1 MNKFLLAAAIAP
13 VAVASPALAQVNG
26 IAVANPEGAVLQSN
40 AWKAAITQIQTTYK
54 AQLDQAQARQTAV
67 QAELRPLVEAFEKA
81 RAAPNANEAA
91 LRTQATTIQ
100 QREQTANAELQ
111 RLTQPVQRAR
121 AYAAEQIGAQ
131 LQPAVNAAMARK
143 KVTLLL
149 RPEAAVQAAP
159 TTDITA
165 DVTTELNRLVPTVS
179 ITPPANWQPGGQQ
192 AAPAAPAAA
201 AAGRCAKPKGRGV
214 RSARSTSAA

>member
-1 MNKFLLAAAIAP
+1 MNKFLIAAALAP
-13 VAVASPALAQVNG
+13 VAIAAPSLAQVNG
-26 IAVANPEGAVLQSN
+26 IAVANPESAVLQSN
-40 AWKAAITQIQTTYK
+40 AWKTAISQIQTTYK
-54 AQLDQAQARQTAV
+54 TQLDQAQARQTAV
-67 QAELRPLVEAFEKA
+67 QNELRPLVEAFEKA
-81 RAAPNANEAA
+81 RAAPNANEAS

-131 LQPAVNAAMARK
+131 LQAAVNAAMSKK

-149 RPEAAVQAAP
+149 RPEAAVSAQP
-159 TTDITA
+159 STDITA
-165 DVTTELNRLVPTVS
+165 DVTAELNRLVPNVS

-192 AAPAAPAAA
+192 GAAAAPAAA
-201 AAGRCAKPKGRGV
+201 APRPATPGR
-214 RSARSTSAA
+214 

>member
-1 MNKFLLAAAIAP
+1 MTKFLLAAALAP
-13 VAVASPALAQVNG
+13 VVLAAPAIAQVNG

-40 AWKAAITQIQTTYK
+40 AWKTAISQIQTTYK

-67 QAELRPLVEAFEKA
+67 QNELRPLVEAFNKA
-81 RAAPNANEAA
+81 RSAPNANQTA
-91 LRTQATTIQ
+91 LQTQANTIQ
-100 QREQTANAELQ
+100 QREQAANAELQ

-131 LQPAVNAAMARK
+131 LEPAVNAAMARK

-149 RPEAAVQAAP
+149 RPEAAVQANPAA
-159 TTDITA
+159 DITA
-165 DVTTELNRLVPTVS
+165 DVTAELNRLVPNVS

-192 AAPAAPAAA
+192 AAGAAPAAPAAPRPA
-201 AAGRCAKPKGRGV
+201 APGR
-214 RSARSTSAA
+214 

>member
-1 MNKFLLAAAIAP
+1 MNKFLIAAALAP
-13 VAVASPALAQVNG
+13 VAIAAPSLAQVNG

-40 AWKAAITQIQTTYK
+40 AWKTAISQIQTTYK

-67 QAELRPLVEAFEKA
+67 QNELRPLVDAFEKA
-81 RAAPNANEAA
+81 RSAPNANEAA

-100 QREQTANAELQ
+100 QKEQAANAELQ

-131 LQPAVNAAMARK
+131 LQAAVNAAMSKK

-149 RPEAAVQAAP
+149 RPEAAVQAQP
-159 TTDITA
+159 STDITA
-165 DVTTELNRLVPTVS
+165 DVTAELNRLVPSVS

-192 AAPAAPAAA
+192 AAAAAPAANA
-201 AAGRCAKPKGRGV
+201 PGR
-214 RSARSTSAA
+214 